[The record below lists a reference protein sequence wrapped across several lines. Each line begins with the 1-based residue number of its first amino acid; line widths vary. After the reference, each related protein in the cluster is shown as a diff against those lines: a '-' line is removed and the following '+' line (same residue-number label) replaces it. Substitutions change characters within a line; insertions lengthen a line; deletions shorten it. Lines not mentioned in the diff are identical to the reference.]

1 MEGHESTQKYCT
13 SYFDSKTW
21 AGRRGPP
28 SGGYFGVSL
37 DIGRFAITV
46 AYIII
51 IAVFQQVTASGSDGP
66 STLNPKYAIECSTWY
81 EIKSLSFWLCS
92 WSHYNL
98 LP

>member
-1 MEGHESTQKYCT
+1 MEGHENTQKYCT

-21 AGRRGPP
+21 AGSRGPP

-37 DIGRFAITV
+37 DIGRVAITV

-51 IAVFQQVTASGSDGP
+51 IAVFQQLTASDSDGP
-66 STLNPKYAIECSTWY
+66 SILNPKYAIECSTWY

-92 WSHYNL
+92 SPGAII

>member
-1 MEGHESTQKYCT
+1 MSFTFTHILYSLVYHTFQTPRRGHENTQKYCI

-37 DIGRFAITV
+37 DIIGRFAITV

-51 IAVFQQVTASGSDGP
+51 IAVFQQVTASGS
-66 STLNPKYAIECSTWY
+66 E
-81 EIKSLSFWLCS
+81 
-92 WSHYNL
+92 L
-98 LP
+98 LMVPLP